1 MIYDLQRSAHLRW
14 LLDRRCYVHLRW
26 SCFLLLFDM
35 STTNITFCVDHKA
48 KLQTTQ
54 VQKVWKFHW
63 PTEDGKSLL
72 GKKVISLFT
81 VIAQDIT
88 NPTISR
94 NTWNNIISRDR
105 PVEESGT
112 SVSRNY
118 HISYASSGQ
127 ISQEK
132 RWCLTSISCTPSRTC
147 ALSWAQNPIIYSG
160 AARGYNLSFARPFVL
175 WSLNA
180 TPLSKFFPRTRAPC
194 R

>member
-72 GKKVISLFT
+72 GKKVISPFT

-118 HISYASSGQ
+118 HIKCIKWSDFPGEEMVLDQHILHALTHLRVILSTNSYNIQ
-127 ISQEK
+127 WRCQRI
-132 RWCLTSISCTPSRTC
+132 
-147 ALSWAQNPIIYSG
+147 
-160 AARGYNLSFARPFVL
+160 
-175 WSLNA
+175 
-180 TPLSKFFPRTRAPC
+180 
-194 R
+194 